1 MKKILC
7 FRNSRLG
14 DYLISLPSLKLIK
27 QENNDS
33 KIYYLSDKSDF
44 YKSLPTIIEKNKI
57 VDKFIFFK
65 NNFFSHIKLFFL
77 LRSLKFD
84 IVYYLQENT
93 SKYREIR
100 DFIFFNLLNIKI
112 KRGFFIKKKN
122 YKNFN
127 ESIQL
132 AHRVSR
138 KLKKFDF
145 EKLSKISPDSTK
157 PLFNFKYITISTG
170 GFSQP
175 KIWKKNYWSILLRL
189 ILKRYKYKIIILG
202 TYKDIEVANFLSLIN
217 KKKILNMCN
226 KTNLKELFNI
236 IQFSDM
242 HITNDNGS
250 MHVAS
255 LFEKKTICL
264 FNNHDPEGKWYPS
277 NKNATILRSNMG
289 VDKIKPYKVHKNFLK
304 LIKFI

>member
-57 VDKFIFFK
+57 VDKFIFLRII
-65 NNFFSHIKLFFL
+65 FSHIKLFFL

-112 KRGFFIKKKN
+112 KRGFFIKKK
-122 YKNFN
+122 
-127 ESIQL
+127 
-132 AHRVSR
+132 
-138 KLKKFDF
+138 
-145 EKLSKISPDSTK
+145 
-157 PLFNFKYITISTG
+157 IT
-170 GFSQP
+170 
-175 KIWKKNYWSILLRL
+175 
-189 ILKRYKYKIIILG
+189 
-202 TYKDIEVANFLSLIN
+202 
-217 KKKILNMCN
+217 KILMS
-226 KTNLKELFNI
+226 
-236 IQFSDM
+236 QYS
-242 HITNDNGS
+242 
-250 MHVAS
+250 
-255 LFEKKTICL
+255 
-264 FNNHDPEGKWYPS
+264 
-277 NKNATILRSNMG
+277 
-289 VDKIKPYKVHKNFLK
+289 
-304 LIKFI
+304 